1 VKKSKFV
8 LIVFALALVINIQTF
23 PLFLIFS
30 INTSKISL
38 HNNCIG
44 EEPPITNPELNITEV
59 IYNYKK
65 HIFSET
71 NIANFNVINIDNL
84 NIDVIQENYPD
95 KFNIPLLIIKGK
107 IKYKINSEEEVLKLY
122 INQFEYEIRGE
133 SKYGRLFWE
142 KDEKNDDLINFTF
155 YNNGLNNNL
164 KPLIPLKSKD
174 MKPEETVIKIKCK
187 DQAGNESKE
196 STVSVYYSPQIWLKL
211 TVGDTKVGE
220 VKPFGQIEI
229 QRRDKKEPK
238 TEDWKPYQVYDKST
252 KKLKDYSLDLSP
264 IVENGTTLV
273 PIRFIAEAF
282 GAEVKYDDQIKK
294 IQINFKDKGISI
306 YLYVGK
312 TDCYIRDEKLKTQT
326 KKSLNTPPVIKN
338 GRALVPLRF
347 IAEAFGAEVNWISQT
362 KEIQIKYSTLN

>member
-1 VKKSKFV
+1 MKKSKFI

-30 INTSKISL
+30 INSSKISL

-44 EEPPITNPELNITEV
+44 VEPAITNPELKITEV
-59 IYNYKK
+59 KYNYKK
-65 HIFSET
+65 HIISET
-71 NIANFNVINIDNL
+71 NSETNKANFNVINIDNL
-84 NIDVIQENYPD
+84 NVIQENYPD
-95 KFNIPLLIIKGK
+95 KFNIPLLIIKGE
-107 IKYKINSEEEVLKLY
+107 IKYKINSGEEEVLKLY
-122 INQFEYEIRGE
+122 INQFEYEIKGE
-133 SKYGRLFWE
+133 SKYGRLSWK

-155 YNNGLNNNL
+155 YNNGLNKNL

-174 MKPEETVIKIKCK
+174 MKPEETAIKIKCK
-187 DQAGNESKE
+187 DQKENESEE
-196 STVSVYYSPQIWLKL
+196 STVNVYYSPIIWLKL
-211 TVGDTKVGE
+211 TVGNTKVEE
-220 VKPFGQIEI
+220 VKPDKQVKI
-229 QRRDKKEPK
+229 QGENNKEP
-238 TEDWKPYQVYDKST
+238 DWEPYQVYDEST
-252 KKLKDYSLDLSP
+252 KKLKEYNLDTEP

-273 PIRFIAEAF
+273 PIRFISEAF

-312 TDCYIRDEKLKTQT
+312 TDCYILDQKLKTQT

-347 IAEAFGAEVNWISQT
+347 IGEEFGAEVNWISQT
-362 KEIQIKYSTLN
+362 KEIQIIYSALN